1 MKSTKITTM
10 LLSAAMLTVACSK
23 DEGLTAPSTSKGSS
37 VTLTNEVNQSRLK
50 PMSINNDIWKRS
62 AGYTGDIEV
71 PAAPA
76 IPAGAID
83 LTTVSPVHP
92 YNAQEGEV
100 LYVPAGTSYD
110 VAIGFYWD
118 GSDLYVAGDLI
129 LDPSTWGKGNIYV
142 LEGGSITLK
151 DKYTLDGINLYS
163 WGKINL
169 EGSFTV
175 NNTASFFNYT
185 ENPLEISGEDSY
197 IDIISHFESV
207 GGVSA
212 ARIQIIGPAA
222 NEAKRVVKFGSC
234 ISAGL
239 LEISNH
245 AEFYITNKGLLVEDL
260 KLHSYSNLYVTDGTL
275 VQVMNEISFENHSC
289 FVNLGKE
296 YAVID
301 AHTVTI
307 DDNSFI
313 QRINGGPVDLNYVE
327 MEDDHSGT
335 EIQWAANVVFNKTMP
350 IPSQGCL
357 DDFPGP
363 GEPEGPQDPE
373 GPKEP
378 VIEHDKVIVSPEIER
393 ISATSIDFHNGRVF
407 VSWHEAEAK
416 YQGYIDVV
424 NMESAKIEAT
434 LHTNELDFNHMYI
447 NEGIA
452 YVTGGDNK
460 RGAFYSEVA
469 YNTGS
474 SSVSVDVNYVGGA
487 SGNCITIDGGN
498 KWVVS
503 GANGGLNIIDSENV
517 QNYTALP
524 EAKFVEPYKNGMA
537 VLAGVNTTYIYEYD
551 LAGNLTS
558 EINVGSIAP
567 LDGKNTLHAD
577 GNSIYACLSKGGL
590 VKVTDGV
597 ASPLKLSEEQ
607 IGSINCVDTDDD
619 YIYIANGK
627 KGLTIVDKTTWET
640 VKEYTLG
647 GASANYIKLGED
659 GYIYVAYGLKG
670 VHRFKLIK

>member
-1 MKSTKITTM
+1 MKSTKFTAM
-10 LLSAAMLTVACSK
+10 LLSAALFTVACSK
-23 DEGLTAPSTSKGSS
+23 DESVTAPSVSKGNS
-37 VTLTNEVNQSRLK
+37 VTLTNEVIQARLK
-50 PMSINNDIWKRS
+50 TMSNNNDIWTRG
-62 AGYTGDIEV
+62 AGHTADIVV

-76 IPAGAID
+76 VPAGAVD
-83 LTTVSPVHP
+83 LTTVAADHP
-92 YNAQEGEV
+92 HNATEGEV
-100 LYVPAGTSYD
+100 LHIPAGTSYD
-110 VAIGFYWD
+110 QAIGFYYD
-118 GSDLYVAGDLI
+118 GSDLYVEGDLI
-129 LDPSTWGKGNIYV
+129 LDPTSWGKGNIYV
-142 LEGGSITLK
+142 LEGGSITFK
-151 DKYTLDGINLYS
+151 DKYTLNDLNLYS
-163 WGKINL
+163 WGNINL

-175 NNTASFFNYT
+175 NNTASLFNYT
-185 ENPLEISGEDSY
+185 ECALEVAGEDGY

-207 GGVSA
+207 GGVA
-212 ARIQIIGPAA
+212 ASRIQIIGPAEW
-222 NEAKRVVKFGSC
+222 EAKRVVKFGSC
-234 ISAGL
+234 VSAGL

-260 KLHSYSNLYVTDGTL
+260 KLHSYSNLYVTNGTL

-289 FVNLGKE
+289 FVNLGTE

-307 DDNSFI
+307 DDNAYI
-313 QRINGGPVDLNYVE
+313 QRINGGPVDLNYEV

-363 GEPEGPQDPE
+363 GEPEIPGEPE

-378 VIEHDKVIVSPEIER
+378 VIEHDKIITSPDIER

-407 VSWHEAEAK
+407 VSWHEAEAN

-424 NMESAKIEAT
+424 NMESAEIEAT
-434 LHTNELDFNHMYI
+434 LHTHELDFNHMYI

-460 RGAFYSEVA
+460 RGAFYSAVA

-503 GANGGLNIIDSENV
+503 GANGGLNILDSENTP
-517 QNYTALP
+517 NYTALP

-537 VLAGVNTTYIYEYD
+537 VLAGVNSTYIYEYD
-551 LAGNLTS
+551 LAGNRTS
-558 EINVGSIAP
+558 ELHVGSIAP
-567 LDGKNTLHAD
+567 LDGKNTLHAE
-577 GNSIYACLSKGGL
+577 GNTIYACLSKRGL

-597 ASPLKLSEEQ
+597 ISPLTLSEDQ
-607 IGSINCVDTDDD
+607 IGSINCVDTDED

-627 KGLTIVDKTTWET
+627 RGLTIVDKTTWET

-670 VHRFKLIK
+670 VHRFKLVK